1 VNNILSRASAAL
13 SALVLTLSLPVAAM
27 ADALSPAQVAKIDAM
42 VNAAMAKQH
51 LVGTEVAVGRNG
63 TVLFAKGYGQRD
75 KAKNLPVTANTVFLI
90 GSITKQFTAAA
101 VMQLVQHGKVN
112 LDSPIGK
119 YLPSVPHG
127 SEITVRELLDQTS
140 GLPDYL
146 ENKDLVTALFSYKW
160 TSPHPASYYVNLT
173 RSLPL
178 HFKPGTKWKYSNTN
192 YMVLGMLVAK
202 ISGESYPDYLSEN
215 ILKPQGLDSIQY
227 PASSIPAGDDVARG
241 YDYVKGAYQLIPRYD
256 VTWANSAGALASD
269 ASDLVKWD
277 GAFFAGK
284 VTSPQSVTIAT
295 TPPKGIDMG
304 MPKGNTQSQIADGY
318 AFGWVIG
325 KDEGRTIIW
334 HNGGT
339 LGGRA
344 MNATFPANGLDVV
357 VLTNATTADPESIAL
372 KIARLL
378 NGG

>member
-1 VNNILSRASAAL
+1 
-13 SALVLTLSLPVAAM
+13 
-27 ADALSPAQVAKIDAM
+27 
-42 VNAAMAKQH
+42 
-51 LVGTEVAVGRNG
+51 
-63 TVLFAKGYGQRD
+63 
-75 KAKNLPVTANTVFLI
+75 
-90 GSITKQFTAAA
+90 
-101 VMQLVQHGKVN
+101 VN
-112 LDSPIGK
+112 LDAPIGT
-119 YLPSVPHG
+119 YLPNVPHA
-127 SEITVRELLDQTS
+127 SAITVRELLDQTS

-146 ENKDLVTALFSYKW
+146 ENKALVAALFSYKW
-160 TSPHPASYYVNLT
+160 TAPHPASYYVDLT
-173 RSLPL
+173 RSIPL
-178 HFKPGTKWKYSNTN
+178 HFHPGTKWMYSNTN

-202 ISGESYPDYLSEN
+202 VSGESYPDYLERN
-215 ILKPQGLDSIQY
+215 ILTPQGFDSIQY
-227 PASSIPAGDDVARG
+227 PASSIPTGDDVARG
-241 YDYVKGAYQLIPRYD
+241 YDYVKGAFVLIPRYD

-284 VTSPQSVTIAT
+284 VITPASVTIAT
-295 TPPKGIDMG
+295 TPPKGISMG

-318 AFGWVIG
+318 AFGWVKG

-344 MNATFPANGLDVV
+344 MNATFPANGLEIV
-357 VLTNATTADPESIAL
+357 VLTNATTAEPESIAL